1 MKVYVAP
8 KAAVL
13 SMNVKE
19 NIASSSQVTFN
30 GTYYWNAGTGKV
42 QASDFVYTG
51 SNYVMDMVNWLI
63 DSLTTHNDQY
73 VRDQRALL
81 EGCLVARPDADK
93 RSLI

>member
-63 DSLTTHNDQY
+63 DSLITHNDQY

-81 EGCLVARPDADK
+81 EGCLVARPDAN
-93 RSLI
+93 

>member
-1 MKVYVAP
+1 MKVYVAH

-51 SNYVMDMVNWLI
+51 SSYVMDMVNWLI

-81 EGCLVARPDADK
+81 EGCLVARPDAN
-93 RSLI
+93 

>member
-51 SNYVMDMVNWLI
+51 STYVMDMVNWLI

-73 VRDQRALL
+73 VIDQRALL
-81 EGCLVARPDADK
+81 VGCLVARPDAN
-93 RSLI
+93 

>member
-51 SNYVMDMVNWLI
+51 SSYVMDMVDWLI

-81 EGCLVARPDADK
+81 EGCLVARPDAN
-93 RSLI
+93 

>member
-51 SNYVMDMVNWLI
+51 SSYVMDMVNWLI
-63 DSLTTHNDQY
+63 DSLNTHNDQY

-81 EGCLVARPDADK
+81 EGCLVAKPDAD
-93 RSLI
+93 

>member
-51 SNYVMDMVNWLI
+51 SSYVMDMVNWLI

-73 VRDQRALL
+73 VRDQWALL
-81 EGCLVARPDADK
+81 EGCLVARPDAN
-93 RSLI
+93 

>member
-42 QASDFVYTG
+42 QASDFLYTG
-51 SNYVMDMVNWLI
+51 ANYVMDMVHWLI

-73 VRDQRALL
+73 VKDQRALL
-81 EGCLVARPDADK
+81 EGCLVKQPEND
-93 RSLI
+93 

>member
-30 GTYYWNAGTGKV
+30 GTYYWNAGTGMV

-73 VRDQRALL
+73 VKDQRALL
-81 EGCLVARPDADK
+81 EGCLVKQPEND
-93 RSLI
+93 

>member
-63 DSLTTHNDQY
+63 DSLITHNDQY

-81 EGCLVARPDADK
+81 EGCLVKKPDSD
-93 RSLI
+93 

>member
-42 QASDFVYTG
+42 QTSDFVYTG

-81 EGCLVARPDADK
+81 EGCLVARPDAD
-93 RSLI
+93 

>member
-51 SNYVMDMVNWLI
+51 SSYVMDMVNWLI
-63 DSLTTHNDQY
+63 DSLTTNNDQY

-81 EGCLVARPDADK
+81 EGCLVARPDAN
-93 RSLI
+93 

>member
-13 SMNVKE
+13 SMNVME

-73 VRDQRALL
+73 VKDQRALL
-81 EGCLVARPDADK
+81 EGCLVKQPEND
-93 RSLI
+93 

>member
-30 GTYYWNAGTGKV
+30 GTYYWDAGTGKV

-73 VRDQRALL
+73 VKDQRALL
-81 EGCLVARPDADK
+81 EGCLVARPDAD
-93 RSLI
+93 

>member
-51 SNYVMDMVNWLI
+51 SSYVMDMLNWLI
-63 DSLTTHNDQY
+63 DSLATHNDQY

-81 EGCLVARPDADK
+81 EGCLVARPDAN
-93 RSLI
+93 

>member
-51 SNYVMDMVNWLI
+51 SSYVMDMVNWLI

-81 EGCLVARPDADK
+81 QGCVVARPDAN
-93 RSLI
+93 

>member
-63 DSLTTHNDQY
+63 DCLTTHNDQY

-81 EGCLVARPDADK
+81 EGCLVARPDAD
-93 RSLI
+93 

>member
-51 SNYVMDMVNWLI
+51 SSYVMDMLNWLI

-81 EGCLVARPDADK
+81 EGCLVAKPDAK
-93 RSLI
+93 

>member
-1 MKVYVAP
+1 MKAYVAP

-51 SNYVMDMVNWLI
+51 SSYVMDMVNWLI
-63 DSLTTHNDQY
+63 GSLTTHNDQY

-81 EGCLVARPDADK
+81 EGCLVARPDAD
-93 RSLI
+93 

>member
-1 MKVYVAP
+1 MKVYAAP

-51 SNYVMDMVNWLI
+51 SSYVMDMVNWLI
-63 DSLTTHNDQY
+63 DSLITHNDQY

-81 EGCLVARPDADK
+81 EGCLVARPDAN
-93 RSLI
+93 

>member
-51 SNYVMDMVNWLI
+51 SSYVMDMVNWLI
-63 DSLTTHNDQY
+63 DSLATHNDQY

-81 EGCLVARPDADK
+81 EGCLVERPDAN
-93 RSLI
+93 

>member
-19 NIASSSQVTFN
+19 NIASFSQVTFN

-51 SNYVMDMVNWLI
+51 SSYVMDMVNWLI

-81 EGCLVARPDADK
+81 EGCLVARPDAN
-93 RSLI
+93 

>member
-63 DSLTTHNDQY
+63 DSLTTHDDQY
-73 VRDQRALL
+73 VKDQRALL
-81 EGCLVARPDADK
+81 EGCLVAKPDAK
-93 RSLI
+93 

>member
-51 SNYVMDMVNWLI
+51 SNYVMDMLNWLI

-81 EGCLVARPDADK
+81 EGCLVARPDEN
-93 RSLI
+93 

>member
-19 NIASSSQVTFN
+19 NIASSSQGSFN
-30 GTYYWNAGTGKV
+30 GTYYWNAGTGKG
-42 QASDFVYTG
+42 QAADFVYTG
-51 SNYVMDMVNWLI
+51 SSYVMDMVNWLI

-81 EGCLVARPDADK
+81 EGCLVARSDAD
-93 RSLI
+93 

>member
-51 SNYVMDMVNWLI
+51 SSYVMDMVNWLI
-63 DSLTTHNDQY
+63 DSLATHNDQY

-81 EGCLVARPDADK
+81 EGCLVARSDAAD
-93 RSLI
+93 

>member
-63 DSLTTHNDQY
+63 DSLITHNDQY
-73 VRDQRALL
+73 VKDQRALL
-81 EGCLVARPDADK
+81 EGCLVAKPDAK
-93 RSLI
+93 

>member
-42 QASDFVYTG
+42 QASHFVYTG
-51 SNYVMDMVNWLI
+51 SSYVMDMVNWLI

-81 EGCLVARPDADK
+81 EGCLVARPDAN
-93 RSLI
+93 

>member
-73 VRDQRALL
+73 VQDQRALL
-81 EGCLVARPDADK
+81 EGCLVAKPDAK
-93 RSLI
+93 

>member
-51 SNYVMDMVNWLI
+51 SSYLMDMVNWLF

-81 EGCLVARPDADK
+81 EGCLVARPDAN
-93 RSLI
+93 

>member
-8 KAAVL
+8 QAAVL

-51 SNYVMDMVNWLI
+51 SSYVMDMVNWLI

-81 EGCLVARPDADK
+81 EGCLVARPDAN
-93 RSLI
+93 

>member
-42 QASDFVYTG
+42 QASEFVYTG
-51 SNYVMDMVNWLI
+51 SSYVMDMVNWLI

-81 EGCLVARPDADK
+81 EGCLVARPDAN
-93 RSLI
+93 

>member
-51 SNYVMDMVNWLI
+51 SSYVMDMVNWLI
-63 DSLTTHNDQY
+63 DSLTTHNEQY

-81 EGCLVARPDADK
+81 EGCLVARPDAN
-93 RSLI
+93 

>member
-30 GTYYWNAGTGKV
+30 DTYYWNAGTGKV

-51 SNYVMDMVNWLI
+51 SSYVMDMVNWLI

-73 VRDQRALL
+73 VKDQRALL
-81 EGCLVARPDADK
+81 EGCLVARPDAD
-93 RSLI
+93 

>member
-63 DSLTTHNDQY
+63 DSLTTHDDQY

-81 EGCLVARPDADK
+81 DGCLVARPDAD
-93 RSLI
+93 

>member
-63 DSLTTHNDQY
+63 DSLATHNDQY

-81 EGCLVARPDADK
+81 EGCLVAKPDAK
-93 RSLI
+93 

>member
-63 DSLTTHNDQY
+63 DALTTHNDQY
-73 VRDQRALL
+73 VKDQRALL
-81 EGCLVARPDADK
+81 EGCLVKQPENN
-93 RSLI
+93 

>member
-51 SNYVMDMVNWLI
+51 RNYVMDMVNWLI
-63 DSLTTHNDQY
+63 DSLTTHNDQD

-81 EGCLVARPDADK
+81 EGCLVARPDAD
-93 RSLI
+93 